1 MLDERKITIEELDS
15 CLEDHE
21 HLEEVKKFLTE
32 AIESGAEVY
41 FDRNR
46 CFSILARVLEME
58 YERRNK
64 SKVIGIFMSIHGPR
78 YSNDDKVYAWIAVED
93 SFGIRD
99 GFNAGEY
106 SSTDG
111 YKTVLGKAVIK
122 SGTCDF
128 CQANVGLKN
137 LIHVGFANKA
147 CKKCYRDAKKELEYP
162 DWTS

>member
-41 FDRNR
+41 YNR
-46 CFSILARVLEME
+46 SKYFNIVARVPEME
-58 YERRNK
+58 CERADR
-64 SKVIGIFMSIHGPR
+64 SIVIGISMSIYGPR

-128 CQANVGLKN
+128 CRANVGLKN

-147 CKKCYRDAKKELEYP
+147 CEKCYPDAKKKLEYP
-162 DWTS
+162 GWTS